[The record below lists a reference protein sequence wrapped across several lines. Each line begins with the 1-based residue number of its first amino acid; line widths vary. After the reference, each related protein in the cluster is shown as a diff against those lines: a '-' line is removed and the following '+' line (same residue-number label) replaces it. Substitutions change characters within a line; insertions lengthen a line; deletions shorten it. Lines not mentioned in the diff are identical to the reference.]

1 MARTGRRPGAGGTRE
16 RILAA
21 ARNDFSKSGFDGTT
35 IRAIA
40 AQAKVDPA
48 LVLHYYESKDAIF
61 REAVRFPV
69 DPAEFI
75 PGLVAPGVDG
85 LGDRLVRFFV
95 DTWDSP
101 AGGAMLGVIRS
112 VVANDDA
119 ATLMREFITRE
130 VLGRLAKALDVD
142 EPQLRASLAGAQLIG
157 MAMLRYVVKV
167 EPIASADADQIV
179 AWLGRRYSATSRIPA
194 LQKLKRDHAGG
205 GRGF

>member
-1 MARTGRRPGAGGTRE
+1 MPRTGRRPGAGGTRE

-48 LVLHYYESKDAIF
+48 LALHYYESKDAIF

-142 EPQLRASLAGAQLIG
+142 EPQVRASLAGAQLIG

-179 AWLGRRYSATSRIPA
+179 AWLGPTIQRYFTDPGVTKVRGRSPRRR
-194 LQKLKRDHAGG
+194 
-205 GRGF
+205 

>member
-1 MARTGRRPGAGGTRE
+1 LARTGRRPGAGGTRE

-21 ARNDFSKSGFDGTT
+21 ARHDFSKSGFDGTT

-48 LVLHYYESKDAIF
+48 LVLHYFESKDGVF
-61 REAVRFPV
+61 RAAVTFPV

-101 AGGAMLGVIRS
+101 AGSAMLGVIRS

-167 EPIASADADQIV
+167 EPIASADPEQIV
-179 AWLGRRYSATSRIPA
+179 AWLGPTIQRYFTDPDVTKTKPARRSR
-194 LQKLKRDHAGG
+194 
-205 GRGF
+205 GRR

>member
-1 MARTGRRPGAGGTRE
+1 LARTGRRPGAGGTRE

-21 ARNDFSKSGFDGTT
+21 ARHDFSKSGFDGTT

-40 AQAKVDPA
+40 AEAKVDPA
-48 LVLHYYESKDAIF
+48 LVLHYFESKDAIF

-75 PGLVAPGVDG
+75 PALVARGVNG

-101 AGGAMLGVIRS
+101 AGSAMLAVIRS

-119 ATLMREFITRE
+119 ATLMREFVTRE
-130 VLGRLAKALDVD
+130 VLGRLAKAIEID
-142 EPQLRASLAGAQLIG
+142 EPQLRASLAGGQLIG

-179 AWLGRRYSATSRIPA
+179 AWLGPTIQCYFTDPNIAKTKPARRS
-194 LQKLKRDHAGG
+194 
-205 GRGF
+205 GRRR

>member
-1 MARTGRRPGAGGTRE
+1 LARTGRRPGAGGTRE

-101 AGGAMLGVIRS
+101 AGRAMLGVIRS

-179 AWLGRRYSATSRIPA
+179 AWLGPTIQRYFTDPSVTKVKRRSR
-194 LQKLKRDHAGG
+194 R
-205 GRGF
+205 RR

>member
-1 MARTGRRPGAGGTRE
+1 LARTGRRPGTAGTRE

-21 ARNDFSKSGFDGTT
+21 ARHDFSKSGFDRTT

-40 AQAKVDPA
+40 AEAKVDPA
-48 LVLHYYESKDAIF
+48 LVLHYFESKDAIF

-75 PGLVAPGVDG
+75 PALVAKGVDG

-101 AGGAMLGVIRS
+101 AGSAMLGVIRS
-112 VVANDDA
+112 VVANDGA
-119 ATLMREFITRE
+119 ATLMREFVTRE
-130 VLGRLAKALDVD
+130 VLGRLAKAIEVD

-179 AWLGRRYSATSRIPA
+179 AWLGPTIQRYFTDPNVAKTKPARRS
-194 LQKLKRDHAGG
+194 
-205 GRGF
+205 GRRR

>member
-21 ARNDFSKSGFDGTT
+21 ARNDFSKSGFDATT

-61 REAVRFPV
+61 REAVRFQV

-157 MAMLRYVVKV
+157 MAMLRYVVRV

-179 AWLGRRYSATSRIPA
+179 AWLGPTIQRYFTDPGVTKVKRRSR
-194 LQKLKRDHAGG
+194 R
-205 GRGF
+205 RR

>member
-1 MARTGRRPGAGGTRE
+1 LTRTGRRPGTGGTRE

-21 ARNDFSKSGFDGTT
+21 ARHDFSKSGFDGTT

-40 AQAKVDPA
+40 AEAKVDPA
-48 LVLHYYESKDAIF
+48 LVLHYFESKDAIF

-75 PGLVAPGVDG
+75 PGLVARGVDG

-101 AGGAMLGVIRS
+101 AGSAMLGVIRS
-112 VVANDDA
+112 VVANEDA
-119 ATLMREFITRE
+119 AALMREFVTRE
-130 VLGRLAKALDVD
+130 VLGRLAKAIEVD

-157 MAMLRYVVKV
+157 MAMLRYLVKV

-179 AWLGRRYSATSRIPA
+179 AWLGPTIQRYFTDPNVAKTKPARRS
-194 LQKLKRDHAGG
+194 
-205 GRGF
+205 GRRR

>member
-1 MARTGRRPGAGGTRE
+1 LARTGRRPGAGGTRE

-21 ARNDFSKSGFDGTT
+21 ARSDFSKSGFDGTT

-75 PGLVAPGVDG
+75 PALVAPGVDG

-179 AWLGRRYSATSRIPA
+179 AWLGATIQRYFTDPGVTKVRKRSRRR
-194 LQKLKRDHAGG
+194 R
-205 GRGF
+205 

>member
-142 EPQLRASLAGAQLIG
+142 EQQLRASLAGAQLIG
-157 MAMLRYVVKV
+157 MAMLRYIVKV
-167 EPIASADADQIV
+167 QPIASADADQIV
-179 AWLGRRYSATSRIPA
+179 AWLGPTIQRYFTDPGVTKVKSRSHRRR
-194 LQKLKRDHAGG
+194 
-205 GRGF
+205 

>member
-1 MARTGRRPGAGGTRE
+1 LPRTGRRPGVGGTRE

-101 AGGAMLGVIRS
+101 TGGAMLGVIRS

-119 ATLMREFITRE
+119 AMLMREFITRE

-179 AWLGRRYSATSRIPA
+179 AWLGPTIQRYFTDPGVTKVKRQSRRR
-194 LQKLKRDHAGG
+194 R
-205 GRGF
+205 

>member
-1 MARTGRRPGAGGTRE
+1 LARTGRRPGAGGTRE

-179 AWLGRRYSATSRIPA
+179 AWLGPTIQRYFTDPGVTKVRKRSRRR
-194 LQKLKRDHAGG
+194 R
-205 GRGF
+205 

>member
-1 MARTGRRPGAGGTRE
+1 LPRTGRRPGAGGTRE

-167 EPIASADADQIV
+167 EPIASADSDQIV
-179 AWLGRRYSATSRIPA
+179 AWLGPTIQRYFTDPGVTKVKRRSR
-194 LQKLKRDHAGG
+194 R
-205 GRGF
+205 RR

>member
-1 MARTGRRPGAGGTRE
+1 LPRTGRRPGAGGTRE

-142 EPQLRASLAGAQLIG
+142 EPQLRATLAGAQLIG

-179 AWLGRRYSATSRIPA
+179 AWLGPTIQRYFTEPGVTKVKRRSR
-194 LQKLKRDHAGG
+194 R
-205 GRGF
+205 RR

>member
-1 MARTGRRPGAGGTRE
+1 MTRTGRRPGAGATRE

-21 ARNDFSKSGFDGTT
+21 ARHDFSKSGFNGTT
-35 IRAIA
+35 IRGIA
-40 AQAKVDPA
+40 AEAKVDPA
-48 LVLHYYESKDAIF
+48 LVLHYFESKDAIF

-75 PGLVAPGVDG
+75 PGLVSTGVDG

-101 AGGAMLGVIRS
+101 AGSAMLGVIRS
-112 VVANDDA
+112 VVANEDA
-119 ATLMREFITRE
+119 AVLMREFVTRE
-130 VLGRLAKALDVD
+130 VLGRLAKAIDVD

-179 AWLGRRYSATSRIPA
+179 AWLGPTIQRYFTDPNVAKTKPAGRSGRRR
-194 LQKLKRDHAGG
+194 
-205 GRGF
+205 

>member
-1 MARTGRRPGAGGTRE
+1 LARTGRRPGAGGTRE

-142 EPQLRASLAGAQLIG
+142 EPQLRATLAGAQLIG

-179 AWLGRRYSATSRIPA
+179 AWLGPTIQRYFTDPGVTKIRGRSRRR
-194 LQKLKRDHAGG
+194 R
-205 GRGF
+205 

>member
-1 MARTGRRPGAGGTRE
+1 LARTGRRPGAGGTRE

-21 ARNDFSKSGFDGTT
+21 ARSDFSKSGFDGTT

-75 PGLVAPGVDG
+75 PALVAPGVDG

-179 AWLGRRYSATSRIPA
+179 AWLGPTIQRYFTDPGVTKVRKRSRRR
-194 LQKLKRDHAGG
+194 R
-205 GRGF
+205 